1 MCCCITCATYHYA
14 YYVHA
19 NISTVLR
26 RLQANLKALR
36 EAQKVAVDAKRKAL
50 ELIQGESISWAVF
63 FDDGHFY
70 PLERFRLGS
79 LTQKY
84 HNPGGALSSWVRA
97 RFKVYT

>member
-63 FDDGHFY
+63 FDDGRFY
-70 PLERFRLGS
+70 PLDLPPSGEGEGLGWDS
-79 LTQKY
+79 
-84 HNPGGALSSWVRA
+84 
-97 RFKVYT
+97 